1 MRKLSRS
8 NEEKMKFRM
17 SGKIEVEPHVD
28 AIKMPGNLKVGLM
41 IAQHR
46 KQCQNMGCHSQ
57 YYGFAFG
64 QSPFHVPLAL
74 QHALADNTDKGHYSS
89 AEGISQLR
97 DAISGF
103 NKRHFGLD
111 VA

>member
-28 AIKMPGNLKVGLM
+28 AIKMPGNLKGRVDD
-41 IAQHR
+41 R
-46 KQCQNMGCHSQ
+46 TTSQ
-57 YYGFAFG
+57 AMSKYGMSFSILWVAFG